1 MTGFVLQDYICGDFD
16 VTDNSRCTLSQEEVI
31 LWIIDSYFL
40 MDLFHL
46 LSSPD
51 VN

>member
-16 VTDNSRCTLSQEEVI
+16 VRDNSRCTLSLEQEL
-31 LWIIDSYFL
+31 LWIKDSYFL

-51 VN
+51 DN